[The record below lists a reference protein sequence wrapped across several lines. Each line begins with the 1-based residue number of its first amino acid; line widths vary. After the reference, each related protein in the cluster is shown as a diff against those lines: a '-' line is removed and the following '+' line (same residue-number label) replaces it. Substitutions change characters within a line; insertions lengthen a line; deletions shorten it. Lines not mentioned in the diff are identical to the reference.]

1 MITESRV
8 KQGTLTLGAS
18 GGGTAPDGTAFA
30 CQATSIK
37 VTPSYD
43 DDGDAVETLCGDE
56 IPAGKKEKW
65 TLNGTSIQD
74 FDDPEGFLAYCY
86 ENSLQTVA
94 FEWAPNV
101 IGAPTWAGS
110 VVIRALEEG
119 GDVNTPPH
127 HRLRNL
133 ISRGARRAPTPPT
146 PASRRTRPRPPTAS
160 TPGRRPSGRAGQ
172 CHRHR
177 GHRGGVDHAQRGAL
191 AREHGR
197 SAPRGGGR
205 HRQGFPGRRSPG
217 SRGRWPQR
225 PAPYADDEGA
235 GISNPLPYFG
245 PIHYGWAEH
254 NITAQPFVDEAVAD
268 TEREWLAVYEHAV
281 QEAADS
287 GQGA

>member
-86 ENSLQTVA
+86 ENSLVTVA
-94 FEWAPNV
+94 FEWAPNTL
-101 IGAPTWAGS
+101 GAPTWAGN

-119 GDVNTPPH
+119 GDVNT
-127 HRLRNL
+127 RL
-133 ISRGARRAPTPPT
+133 TT
-146 PASRRTRPRPPTAS
+146 DWEFDV
-160 TPGRRPSGRAGQ
+160 SGRPTRTYAAGE
-172 CHRHR
+172 
-177 GHRGGVDHAQRGAL
+177 GLEDVAEDEDTTTTYAGA
-191 AREHGR
+191 
-197 SAPRGGGR
+197 SA
-205 HRQGFPGRRSPG
+205 
-217 SRGRWPQR
+217 
-225 PAPYADDEGA
+225 
-235 GISNPLPYFG
+235 
-245 PIHYGWAEH
+245 
-254 NITAQPFVDEAVAD
+254 
-268 TEREWLAVYEHAV
+268 
-281 QEAADS
+281 
-287 GQGA
+287 